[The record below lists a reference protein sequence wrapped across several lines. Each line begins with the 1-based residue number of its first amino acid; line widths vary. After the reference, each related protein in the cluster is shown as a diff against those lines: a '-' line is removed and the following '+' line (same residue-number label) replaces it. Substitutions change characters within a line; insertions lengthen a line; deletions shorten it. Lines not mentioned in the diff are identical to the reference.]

1 MEVYDAITAA
11 AAARGIS
18 TRQMLLRAG
27 KPESTIAKARN
38 RGSVPTTTT
47 AAQLLAACDY
57 VLCAVP
63 SESVPSDAL
72 VIDE

>member
-1 MEVYDAITAA
+1 MYVYDAITDA

-18 TRQMLLRAG
+18 TRQMLLRSG
-27 KPESTIAKARN
+27 KAESTIAKARN

-47 AAQLLAACDY
+47 AVQLLSACDY

-63 SESVPSDAL
+63 RESVPA
-72 VIDE
+72 